1 MKQRLTIEQ
10 LKASLKRQE
19 AERKE
24 WDLKNLTPEQLKR
37 QELKEK
43 IMITER
49 KGETME
55 SLKGAKR

>member
-43 IMITER
+43 
-49 KGETME
+49 
-55 SLKGAKR
+55 L